1 MSDIQGLKKQLEAA
15 EEAEKLA
22 AAAAACDEAAKKAAA
37 EEEEAE
43 GPVIV
48 EEEYRD
54 VVMAGPQGGFF
65 SRQVCPL
72 FAAEMAA
79 LMYFHLD
86 NISNVYLFIHLSPYS
101 LLHKHC
107 YDSRHLIIIT
117 HKRMAIGCDT
127 YVIR

>member
-1 MSDIQGLKKQLEAA
+1 MWKGNFVTMSDIQGLKKQLEAA

-22 AAAAACDEAAKKAAA
+22 AAAAAGDEAAKKAAA
-37 EEEEAE
+37 EQEEVE

-65 SRQVCPL
+65 SRQVCPF

-79 LMYFHLD
+79 LLYFHLD
-86 NISNVYLFIHLSPYS
+86 NISNVYLFIY
-101 LLHKHC
+101 
-107 YDSRHLIIIT
+107 HLIAYDISIVT
-117 HKRMAIGCDT
+117 TAAGT
-127 YVIR
+127 

>member
-1 MSDIQGLKKQLEAA
+1 MEAA

-22 AAAAACDEAAKKAAA
+22 AAAAAGDEAAKKAAA

-65 SRQVCPL
+65 SRQVRPF
-72 FAAEMAA
+72 FAAKMTAF
-79 LMYFHLD
+79 LYFHLY
-86 NISNVYLFIHLSPYS
+86 NISNVYLFINLF
-101 LLHKHC
+101 
-107 YDSRHLIIIT
+107 IT
-117 HKRMAIGCDT
+117 L
-127 YVIR
+127 

>member
-1 MSDIQGLKKQLEAA
+1 VITSDIQGLKKQLEAA

-22 AAAAACDEAAKKAAA
+22 AAAAAGDEAAKKAAA
-37 EEEEAE
+37 EQEEAE

-65 SRQVCPL
+65 SRQVRPF

-79 LMYFHLD
+79 LLYFHLD
-86 NISNVYLFIHLSPYS
+86 NISNVYFFINRLIA
-101 LLHKHC
+101 
-107 YDSRHLIIIT
+107 YDISIVT
-117 HKRMAIGCDT
+117 TAGT
-127 YVIR
+127 